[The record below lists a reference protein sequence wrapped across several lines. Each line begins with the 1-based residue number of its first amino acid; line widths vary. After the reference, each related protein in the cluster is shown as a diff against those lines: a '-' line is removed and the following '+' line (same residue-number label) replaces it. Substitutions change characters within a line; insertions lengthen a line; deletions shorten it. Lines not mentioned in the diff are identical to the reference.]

1 MYSKVKLRVV
11 SHKVPCM
18 SIINAGTILTFTL
31 VENKMLRNK
40 ASVFMVFNPSVKK
53 SVRAIALNTRGW

>member
-40 ASVFMVFNPSVKK
+40 ASVFMIFNPSVKK
-53 SVRAIALNTRGW
+53 KC